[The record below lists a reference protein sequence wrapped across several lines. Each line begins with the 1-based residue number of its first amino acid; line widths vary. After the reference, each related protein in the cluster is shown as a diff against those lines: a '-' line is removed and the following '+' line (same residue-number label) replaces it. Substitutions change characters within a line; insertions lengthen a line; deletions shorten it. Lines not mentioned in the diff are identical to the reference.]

1 MANIIQEYASPLL
14 EQYPVLNE
22 YVPTLDR
29 PFFNISLWNNFDQ
42 AVTTITNGKFIPHEF
57 EFVEG
62 ELPLSTLPSVAAAIA
77 TYYLVIFGGR
87 ELLRGFKPFKFNY
100 MFQLHNLLLSSG
112 SLVLLALFIEQL
124 TPMLVRH
131 GIYYGICNI
140 GAWTQPMVTLYYMN
154 YIVKFIEF
162 TDTVYLVLKHKKLT
176 FLHTYHHGAT
186 ALLCY
191 TQLIGTTSIS
201 WVPITLNLGAHVLMY
216 WYYFLAARGIRVW
229 WKEWVTRFQIIQ
241 FILDIGF
248 IYFACYQKLA
258 SEIFIGLPHCGECVG
273 STMASLA
280 GVGIISSYL
289 VLFISF
295 YINVYKRKDTKT
307 SRVIKRANGGVAA
320 KVNEYVNVDLSN
332 VNTPSPS
339 PTPVARR
346 RT

>member
-1 MANIIQEYASPLL
+1 MAAVIKEYAATLL
-14 EQYPVLNE
+14 EQYPILNE
-22 YVPTLDR
+22 YVPTLDH
-29 PFFNISLWNNFDQ
+29 PFFNISLWENFDNTI
-42 AVTTITNGKFIPHEF
+42 ARITNGYFVPHEF

-62 ELPLSTLPSVAAAIA
+62 ELPLSLLPQVLGAIA
-77 TYYLVIFGGR
+77 TYYLIIFGGR
-87 ELLRGFKPFKFNY
+87 AILKNSEPFKLNFL
-100 MFQLHNLLLSSG
+100 FQIHNLILTTASLTLLI
-112 SLVLLALFIEQL
+112 LFIEQL
-124 TPMLVRH
+124 TPMLARH
-131 GIYYGICNI
+131 GLYYSICNI

-162 TDTVYLVLKHKKLT
+162 IDTIFLVLKHKKLT

-201 WVPITLNLGAHVLMY
+201 WVPITLNLGVHVLMY

-248 IYFACYQKLA
+248 IYFAVYQKIA
-258 SEIFIGLPHCGECVG
+258 DEYMTSLPHCGQCVG
-273 STMASLA
+273 SNMATFA
-280 GVGIISSYL
+280 GCAIISSYL

-295 YINVYKRKDTKT
+295 YINVYRRKDTKT

-320 KVNEYVNVDLSN
+320 RVNEYVNVDLN
-332 VNTPSPS
+332 KVNTPSPS

-346 RT
+346 RK